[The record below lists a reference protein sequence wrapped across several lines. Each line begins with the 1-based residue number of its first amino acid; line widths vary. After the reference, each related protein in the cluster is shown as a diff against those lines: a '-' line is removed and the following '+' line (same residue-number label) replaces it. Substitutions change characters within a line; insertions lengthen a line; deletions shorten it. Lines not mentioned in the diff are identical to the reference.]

1 MKKCIL
7 PLVLFA
13 ISTSFMNAQ
22 KKSDLIAEIDQLK
35 SKIDSTS
42 SLLAESRRNER
53 VSKTEAEN
61 MKSQMEQVQETNASL
76 MKNMN
81 NLTQLSQRNSEN
93 VDSAL
98 KNLKVK
104 EAQLKSITNSISSND
119 SIAVYTLTSVKQTMG
134 DGPEVAVAEG
144 SIVISE
150 KQENL
155 FSDKGVLTDAGK
167 AFLKK
172 VVDIITAN
180 SSSTLTIESLGASA
194 DKKTAAFWSATIAA
208 LLQDEYKINPSLI
221 KISFAEAG
229 FFDEIRF
236 KLQPNYNQFYL
247 KVRES
252 MK

>member
-7 PLVLFA
+7 PLVLF
-13 ISTSFMNAQ
+13 IFSTAFLSAQ

-42 SLLAESRRNER
+42 NLLAESRRNER

-61 MKSQMEQVQETNASL
+61 MQLQMEQVQETNASL

-104 EAQLKSITNSISSND
+104 EAQLKSITNYISSND
-119 SIAVYTLTSVKQTMG
+119 SIAVYTLTNVKQTMG
-134 DGPEVAVAEG
+134 DGPQVAVAEG

-155 FSDKGVLTDAGK
+155 FSDKGVLTDTGK

-172 VVDIITAN
+172 VVAVLTAN
-180 SSSTLTIESLGASA
+180 PSSTLTIESLGASV
-194 DKKTAAFWSATIAA
+194 DLKTAATWSATIAA
-208 LLQDEYKINPSLI
+208 LLQDEYKISPTLI
-221 KISFAEAG
+221 NISFAEAG

-236 KLQPNYNQFYL
+236 KLQPSYSQFYL
-247 KVRES
+247 QVRET